1 MYFSEELYFEITL
14 AGRKSEINKFVSF
27 LTSGGLDDF
36 FPVCEDYIYYD
47 DSFEDASDAQEC
59 SITFTNDECGIEIDE
74 FDSDDFLEV
83 LCRVSRSLD
92 VRGRLYDIDDEE
104 YSFVS
109 REGDSYYL
117 NADRIDIF
125 NDELDEHAAREEEEE
140 SDS

>member
-14 AGRKSEINKFVSF
+14 SGRKSEINKFARF
-27 LTSGGLDDF
+27 LNSGGLDDF
-36 FPVCEDYIYYD
+36 FPASEDYMCYD
-47 DSFEDASDAQEC
+47 DSYEEASEDEEC
-59 SITFTNDECGIEIDE
+59 SAVFTNDECGIEIDE
-74 FDSDDFLEV
+74 LDSDDFLEV
-83 LCRVSRSLD
+83 LCRAARGLD
-92 VRGRLYDIDDEE
+92 ARGRLYDIDEEE
-104 YSFVS
+104 YSFIS